1 MTTWI
6 KKLMSD
12 VLGYIK
18 TDDNYYVLVG
28 EDEDERLVW
37 SEPTK
42 WGVKTKNPTI
52 WSFKV
57 KK

>member
-1 MTTWI
+1 MTKWI

-18 TDDNYYVLVG
+18 TDDNCYVLVG
-28 EDEDERLVW
+28 ENEDERLVW

-42 WGVKTKNPTI
+42 WSYKN
-52 WSFKV
+52 KN
-57 KK
+57 